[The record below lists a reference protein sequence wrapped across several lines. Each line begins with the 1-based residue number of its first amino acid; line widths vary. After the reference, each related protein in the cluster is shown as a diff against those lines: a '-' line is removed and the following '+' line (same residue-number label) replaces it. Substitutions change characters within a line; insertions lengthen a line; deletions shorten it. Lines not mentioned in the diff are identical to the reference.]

1 MQMTAE
7 FQPFDFFPKWNGR
20 AWSYQGRR
28 YLSLRHMK
36 TRPSWKLE
44 ERLTRRMIR
53 DIKNREDRLMIGA
66 VIADHRS
73 VGKAIMKQ
81 LDRLKCNDIGID

>member
-7 FQPFDFFPKWNGR
+7 FQPFDFFPKWNGS

-36 TRPSWKLE
+36 THPSWKLE
-44 ERLTRRMIR
+44 EQLTSRMIR

-81 LDRLKCNDIGID
+81 LDRLTCNDIGID